1 MIQIDCPNCGK
12 RNSSEFRFGGEYN
25 PRPKEIKEISNE
37 AWADYVFLREN
48 KLGVQKEWWYHRA
61 GCGTWFL
68 AERHT
73 KSNEVIKT
81 YMWEPA
87 NKEEAA

>member
-1 MIQIDCPNCGK
+1 MIQIDCPNCGR
-12 RNSSEFRFGGEYN
+12 RNTNEFRFGGEYN
-25 PRPKEIKEISNE
+25 PRPGSMKKITNE
-37 AWADYVFLREN
+37 EWTGYVFLREN

-61 GCGTWFL
+61 GCGLWFL
-68 AERHT
+68 VERHT

-87 NKEEAA
+87 KGEGTV